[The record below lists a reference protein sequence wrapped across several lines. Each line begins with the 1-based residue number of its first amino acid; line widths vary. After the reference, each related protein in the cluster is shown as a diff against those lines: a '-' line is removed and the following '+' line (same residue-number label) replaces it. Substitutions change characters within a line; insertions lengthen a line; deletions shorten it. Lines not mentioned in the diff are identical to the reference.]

1 MRDLTLCIDKVCV
14 SEWTALS
21 DCLLG
26 VRIAGGELREES

>member
-1 MRDLTLCIDKVCV
+1 MRDVTLFVDKVCV

-26 VRIAGGELREES
+26 VKIAGGELREES